1 MNAID
6 SPTIFI
12 IRIDLKKIS
21 LIKST
26 INDIET
32 DIINS
37 RIHILSISLNRSL
50 YCSLFRSAS
59 REGRINYTSNAKCR
73 SMWERAQGT
82 YCMSWNPIM

>member
-12 IRIDLKKIS
+12 IQIDLKKIS

-37 RIHILSISLNRSL
+37 RLCAYIYYLFLSIGP
-50 YCSLFRSAS
+50 SLFRSAS